1 MEGST
6 CAGDEQ
12 GIGRGGGRG
21 GKEDLGRSITL
32 LGQAIGRGVMVT
44 GTKKERPISD

>member
-6 CAGDEQ
+6 CAGDER

-21 GKEDLGRSITL
+21 GKEVGAGDWQGWSD
-32 LGQAIGRGVMVT
+32 GNGDEE
-44 GTKKERPISD
+44 GTAD